1 MDQQAFVEE
10 LKRDLELE
18 YRSIVQYVQHIA
30 SVKGARYQQT
40 LKELDSHVGQELS
53 HAMKLAQQIDFL
65 GAVPSTTV
73 PEVAPQ
79 TDAVAALEDD
89 LALETGQLERY
100 RARVDQ
106 AQALGLPDVAEAL
119 TPLLQ
124 QTQDHVRELR
134 QALGR

>member
-106 AQALGLPDVAEAL
+106 AQALG
-119 TPLLQ
+119 
-124 QTQDHVRELR
+124 R
-134 QALGR
+134 